1 VKVSIITPSYR
12 AAKWLPLCI
21 ASVYDQ
27 AGVEKEHI
35 VQDSCSDDGTG
46 DWLATDSRVRAYI
59 EKDTGM
65 YDAVNRGLRRAGGD
79 VLAYLN
85 ADEQY
90 LPGALKAVRDAFI
103 ADPELDVLFSGTVVV
118 DNGGAFICCRKGLVP
133 SRLHVRVA
141 HLPILTCSIFFRRT
155 ALESHSLFFDTAY
168 RDIADAYWVLS
179 ALRRGLRI
187 RVMDRLTSAFT
198 DTGENMNLQPNARA
212 EIRRL
217 RESAP
222 RWAQTLSPVLV
233 LEHRL
238 RKWLSGGYSQ
248 KPFSYEIYTLADTS
262 RRLVFRVSNP
272 TCVWRSRL
280 GLKI

>member
-1 VKVSIITPSYR
+1 V
-12 AAKWLPLCI
+12 
-21 ASVYDQ
+21 
-27 AGVEKEHI
+27 
-35 VQDSCSDDGTG
+35 
-46 DWLATDSRVRAYI
+46 
-59 EKDTGM
+59 
-65 YDAVNRGLRRAGGD
+65 LRRLLGIGTTKP
-79 VLAYLN
+79 AYSDLGLLSF
-85 ADEQY
+85 AE
-90 LPGALKAVRDAFI
+90 LI
-103 ADPELDVLFSGTVVV
+103 APAEASNFNL
-118 DNGGAFICCRKGLVP
+118 GL
-133 SRLHVRVA
+133 
-141 HLPILTCSIFFRRT
+141 I
-155 ALESHSLFFDTAY
+155 
-168 RDIADAYWVLS
+168 DIADAYWVLS